1 MLKKY
6 KSAIII
12 FLFFEIIAFSLYFW
26 VKDIFFLFNFTY
38 IGTALGLCQVLYI
51 NKFKYARN
59 ITQFAV
65 GGYLLIY
72 IGLICQEN
80 MAIEGFW
87 YYLFLGLF
95 QAAVVHYL
103 VAKIFGPVFFGR
115 GWCGYCCWTAMVL
128 DLLPYKK
135 PAKPRKAKTGGRY
148 ILFFLSLGF
157 VVLLF
162 LLSPPDLNKIMFY
175 SFIIGNI
182 LYYASGIALAFILKD
197 NRAFCKYLCPITVFL
212 KPASYFSLLRVKNKK
227 EQCINCGKCRN
238 VCPMEVDMTDNSR
251 RRHNGTECIL
261 CLKCIEVC
269 PQKSLYL

>member
-38 IGTALGLCQVLYI
+38 IGMALGLCQVLYI

-135 PAKPRKAKTGGRY
+135 PVKPRKAKTGGRY

-157 VVLLF
+157 VILLF